1 MYRKSISQIYFY
13 RLLQK
18 TKQTIF
24 DLSPYAVFFLTFF
37 AVLAANLND
46 FAVGEPFDP
55 TLRIFSGVLPAAFC
69 RFILALFL

>member
-24 DLSPYAVFFLTFF
+24 DLSPYAVFFLTIF
-37 AVLAANLND
+37 AVLAANLKD
-46 FAVGEPFDP
+46 LAVGEPFDP
-55 TLRIFSGVLPAAFC
+55 TLYIFFSVLLTTMCFT
-69 RFILALFL
+69 LTK